1 MSPWIGPLSKKE
13 MMSPYQEGLPTRFVR
28 VGKRGMTWDLPRSFV
43 GYKATDSQEMS
54 MAGAATKCF
63 LSKNG
68 ELNGGYIA
76 KFAHKNGHIETYTE
90 LFNNQLG
97 VRLGFNMAHSGIAR
111 LDGVLHFLSRSFR
124 TDSSCQLLHGSLLV
138 EEIGL
143 ASRTELERIKTTASQ
158 QNVYDIDFVRAVIFQ
173 VCNDHADKVFAS
185 LVEMLVF
192 DALIGSMD
200 RHPRNWGVLRTATL
214 PAEYRFSPV
223 YDSARALLW
232 EKNDA
237 ILEKLEQ
244 NEEEFQRYV
253 RKSHPRI
260 GLPKSVGCLGKCTHV
275 DLIRYMLSEYREVT
289 QRAYAKINVDI
300 QNVAGRLL
308 GQHPFSVVFSRRRSR
323 MILRLLEI
331 RQRDLLYLISKEG
344 ENNAITMGIESSGVV
359 QIATSHTPCFIR
371 REGSSGI
378 EEG

>member
-1 MSPWIGPLSKKE
+1 
-13 MMSPYQEGLPTRFVR
+13 MSPYKGGLPTRFVR
-28 VGKRGMTWDLPRSFV
+28 VGKSGMTWGLPRSFAS
-43 GYKATDSQEMS
+43 YKATDSQEMS

-68 ELNGGYIA
+68 ELEGGYIA

-97 VRLGFNMAHSGIAR
+97 VRLGFNMAHSGVAR

-143 ASRTELERIKTTASQ
+143 ASRSELERIKTTASQ
-158 QNVYDIDFVRAVIFQ
+158 QNIYDIDLVRDVIFE
-173 VCNDHADKVFAS
+173 VCNQYADSVFAS

-214 PAEYRFSPV
+214 PAEYQFSPL

-232 EKNDA
+232 EKDDV

-244 NEEEFQRYV
+244 NEEGFQRYV

-260 GLPKSVGCLGKCTHV
+260 GLPKSVGRLGKCTHV
-275 DLIRYMLSEYREVT
+275 DLIRYMLSEHREVT
-289 QRAYAKINVDI
+289 ERAYVKINVDI
-300 QNVAGRLL
+300 QRVAGSLL
-308 GQHPFSVVFSRRRSR
+308 GQHPFSVIFSRRRVR

-331 RQRDLLYLISKEG
+331 RQQDLLHLILKEG
-344 ENNAITMGIESSGVV
+344 ENNAISMDTKFSDVI
-359 QIATSHTPCFIR
+359 QIAASHAPCFIR
-371 REGSSGI
+371 GQDSSGI